1 MTLGVGIPT
10 APILSMNPHR
20 STPDLYVTVSG
31 GAGTGATTMRANVN
45 PPSIAN
51 RTNLIHWRDRRIQQ

>member
-1 MTLGVGIPT
+1 L
-10 APILSMNPHR
+10 
-20 STPDLYVTVSG
+20 SG

-51 RTNLIHWRDRRIQQ
+51 RTNLLNWRDGRFR

>member
-1 MTLGVGIPT
+1 
-10 APILSMNPHR
+10 
-20 STPDLYVTVSG
+20 
-31 GAGTGATTMRANVN
+31 MRANVN